1 MLNYAESSFAV
12 VIALA
17 AALFLVAALNRFW
30 PMSNRK
36 LVNDVTGWQLGI
48 LGTTYGVILGFMLY
62 TVWTDFRAA
71 DVAANLEASSVLN
84 VYRIAAGLPSPEREA
99 MQGLAAKYANAAVN
113 DEWPAMQRQVESNA
127 SALVTGEMWQV
138 LASAESKDRVSATRV
153 DHLTSALSN
162 LAERRN
168 LREQER
174 AIRLPAVL
182 WVLLLAGAGATVG
195 SACLLGNDNRWLHYC
210 QVLALTFVVAV
221 TLSAIA
227 DLARP
232 FEGAVAVS
240 SGAFQH
246 ALDVMHADGAR

>member
-1 MLNYAESSFAV
+1 MLSYAESSFAV
-12 VIALA
+12 MLALVG
-17 AALFLVAALNRFW
+17 ALFLVAALNRFW
-30 PMSNRK
+30 PISNRK

-71 DVAANLEASSVLN
+71 DVGANLEASSVLN

-99 MQGLAAKYANAAVN
+99 MQGLAEKYVDAAVN
-113 DEWPAMQRQVESNA
+113 QEWPAMQRQEENNTA
-127 SALVTGEMWQV
+127 ALVAGEMWKV
-138 LASAESKDRVSATRV
+138 LARAESQEGVSGTRL

-162 LAERRN
+162 LSERRN

-174 AIRLPAVL
+174 TIRLPTVL

-232 FEGAVAVS
+232 FEGAVSVS
-240 SGAFQH
+240 SVAFQQ
-246 ALDVMHADGAR
+246 ALEMMHAGVR